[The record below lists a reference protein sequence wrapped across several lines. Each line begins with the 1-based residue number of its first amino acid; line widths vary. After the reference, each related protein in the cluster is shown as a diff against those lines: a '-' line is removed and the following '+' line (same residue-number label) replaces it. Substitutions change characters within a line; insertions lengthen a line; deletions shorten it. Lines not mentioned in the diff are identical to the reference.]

1 MSDAKLGLFARW
13 SQRRQQVEE
22 ANEQELAKEEELALT
37 EVSPVEDEEVG
48 EASIEQEMPLLTS
61 EDLPDPDKIEV
72 GGSFAEFMGNNVDP
86 QAKTDA
92 LRALWKQPH
101 FNELDG
107 LVEYGLDYSNQP
119 KLSPQVS
126 AELAQK
132 VFRHILNDE
141 EEQESQE
148 LAESG
153 AVSNELETPADEIP
167 KLAENA
173 GDVTLDNL
181 ASVTEA
187 VSQNEPEQV

>member
-1 MSDAKLGLFARW
+1 MSDTKLGLFARW

-22 ANEQELAKEEELALT
+22 ANEQELAKEEELVST
-37 EVSPVEDEEVG
+37 EIS
-48 EASIEQEMPLLTS
+48 SIEEEAAREAPTEEEARLLTS

-132 VFRHILNDE
+132 VFRHILKDEDE
-141 EEQESQE
+141 EQDQLSEDAITQAQPEVAAVDVANLQLNEGE
-148 LAESG
+148 L
-153 AVSNELETPADEIP
+153 TQ
-167 KLAENA
+167 
-173 GDVTLDNL
+173 DNL
-181 ASVTEA
+181 TGVTSVL
-187 VSQNEPEQV
+187 SQNEPEQV